1 MNKKLVIASLLFSL
15 LGLSG
20 CDQGPSQASKS
31 QANVTAA
38 NEKPIPE
45 QAIEAALSSPETAAR
60 LAASSP
66 EATAMAAARA
76 AEQVASKAAAAPES
90 SLVRVTA
97 YAKLAAVAAAAAP
110 QSTAARDASQQA
122 ESQRKLVEGLV
133 KPAATK

>member
-1 MNKKLVIASLLFSL
+1 MNKLVIPSLFISL

-20 CDQGPSQASKS
+20 CDQAPSQASKS

-38 NEKPIPE
+38 NEKPLPE
-45 QAIEAALSSPETAAR
+45 QAIAAALSSPETAAR
-60 LAASSP
+60 LAVSSP

-90 SLVRVTA
+90 SLVKVTA

-110 QSTAARDASQQA
+110 GSTAARDAAKQA

-133 KPAATK
+133 KPATTK